1 MCRYTPSVVGGLRKV
16 VFVASVLAL
25 AATIAACPDGGAG
38 IVADNGADAGSD
50 TGADGGA
57 DGATDGGADGATDA
71 VSDVDGASDSSSDA
85 ISDAAGDTVA
95 DTTGDSVSDATGD
108 SVSDATGDSVSDAT
122 ADSVTDTSGDGGGD
136 GTGDTGTDATGDTGS
151 DTSVPL
157 PACGELPPG
166 TPGTCTVTPGNTTL
180 LILGDLVLPT
190 GSQPSGQM
198 LVVDDLITC
207 VGCECAAKAPGATR
221 ISCPGTVISPGLINA
236 HDHIT
241 FTQMKPVDHGTI
253 RYTHRHEWRKGLNG
267 FKALPVKQNSHAL
280 GDAWGEMR
288 QVMGGATSLFGSGAE
303 VGFQRNLDRDNR
315 LEGLT
320 HAAADYS
327 TFPLGDSGAKSLP
340 LTCAAYKYDDPSVAA
355 AQSAYVPHFAE
366 GIEGSAQNEILC
378 GSGTKTGGTDLIFPT
393 TAMIHGIGLTAADV
407 AMVAGEGA
415 GLVWSPRT
423 NTSLYGF
430 TADAPLYDRLGVLVA
445 LGTDW
450 TASGSVTMLRELA
463 CARSWNE
470 TYWDS
475 YFSDADLVAMATSSA
490 AELLG
495 FGDVLGSLA
504 VGKAADIAVFDATT
518 SGGYKAIL
526 DAEVDDV
533 VLVLRGGLVLY
544 GDAPAVEGLSNAGD
558 CETLD
563 VCTRAKRL
571 CATREIGKSYATLKG
586 EVEADTYDMFFC
598 GVPPGE
604 PSCVPFR
611 QGEFTGVPSAN
622 DADGDGFADV
632 VDNCPG
638 VFNPPRPLDGLAQ
651 PDVDADGDGDACDP
665 CPFDADT
672 TACSSVDPK
681 DLDSDG
687 VANALDNCPSVPNAD
702 QKDGD
707 DDKIGDVCDGCP
719 LDPNPAGQPCPRSIY
734 DVKSGAAAIGETV
747 GLVGALVTASGGGS
761 FFLSADPASAGWQG
775 APNSGL
781 FVFYPSGPL
790 PAVGSRV
797 DVTGKVSLFHGQ
809 IQLDSASY
817 TLMETGVA
825 LPAPLP
831 VKTADVRVGGKDAK
845 SLEGVLVTVAGLTVV
860 DASPAG
866 EVGETV
872 VGEFEVSDVAAA
884 PLKSPGLPVDDALF
898 AINPQ
903 PQAGQQFASIT
914 GVLRLSWE
922 RNKLQPRS
930 EADVVFGAP
939 KFFAIEPALGTIYE
953 GSTDA
958 ATAPP
963 LRVRLTGPALTDT
976 FVPVTSSDATN
987 LVVVGG
993 GATVLTGQTFAELRF
1008 DTLDAVAEPVTLTG
1022 DLDGVTAT
1030 AAVEVRALSDLPK
1043 VIAIEPDPL
1052 TMLIGTS
1059 TTVELFLDAPAPP
1072 GGLDVA
1078 VGTTGGLVDAPAS
1091 VQVAAGEFSAELV
1104 LIAADAA
1111 GLGTLSATTD
1121 AGAFSLPFEVVA
1133 APPVGLLLAEVL
1145 YDVSGEDTGF
1155 EWVRLYNGSTA
1166 PVDLAGW
1173 SLGHGG
1179 VTYNAATYQ
1188 LAGVIGPGECFVV
1201 GGPDGSADNGQ
1212 PVYGQAKD
1220 FNPDIQNSGTTA
1232 DAVGLFHLKATEIKA
1247 DSLPVDAVVYG
1258 GANTD
1263 KFKGPDG
1270 LPYALPHVDDAQANS
1285 SLLRTGLDVWIIS
1298 ETPSP
1303 EECPPIF

>member
-1 MCRYTPSVVGGLRKV
+1 MRSRTAARTRALTAARTPVRTVGPTLGL
-16 VFVASVLAL
+16 
-25 AATIAACPDGGAG
+25 TTGPDAG
-38 IVADNGADAGSD
+38 I
-50 TGADGGA
+50 DGGA
-57 DGATDGGADGATDA
+57 DGGPDGGPDTQTDAISDSGPDAISDGGSDAAPDAISDSGTDGASDGGADATP
-71 VSDVDGASDSSSDA
+71 
-85 ISDAAGDTVA
+85 
-95 DTTGDSVSDATGD
+95 DAT
-108 SVSDATGDSVSDAT
+108 
-122 ADSVTDTSGDGGGD
+122 TDTQ
-136 GTGDTGTDATGDTGS
+136 TDTN
-151 DTSVPL
+151 VPL
-157 PACGELPPG
+157 PACGEPLAG
-166 TPGTCTVTPGNTTL
+166 TPGTCTVTAGNATT
-180 LILGDLVLPT
+180 LILGDLVLPN
-190 GSQPSGQM
+190 GLLPGGQL
-198 LVVDDLITC
+198 LVVGDKITC
-207 VGCECAAKAPGATR
+207 VGCDCAAKAPGATQ

-340 LTCAAYKYDDPSVAA
+340 LTCSAYKFDDASVAA
-355 AQSAYVPHFAE
+355 AQVAYVPHFAE
-366 GIEGSAQNEILC
+366 GIEGSAQNEIHC
-378 GSGTKTGGTDLIFPT
+378 GSGTKTGGVDLIFPT
-393 TAMIHGIGLTAADV
+393 TAMIHGIGLTAADI
-407 AMVAGEGA
+407 AMVVGEGA

-430 TADAPLYDRLGVLVA
+430 TADAPMYDRLGALVA

-450 TASGSVTMLRELA
+450 TASGSATMLRELA

-470 TYWDS
+470 SYWDS
-475 YFSDADLVAMATSSA
+475 YFSDADLIAMATSSA

-495 FGDVLGSLA
+495 FGDVLGSLT
-504 VGKAADIAVFDATT
+504 VGKVADIAVFDATE
-518 SGGYKAIL
+518 SAGYKAIL

-544 GDAPAVEGLSNAGD
+544 GDAPAVAGLAKASD

-563 VCTRAKRL
+563 VCTRAKRI

-586 EVEADTYDMFFC
+586 EVEADTYEMFFC

-604 PSCVPFR
+604 PSCTPFR
-611 QGEFTGVPSAN
+611 PGEFTGVASAN
-622 DADGDGFADV
+622 DADGDGFADS
-632 VDNCPG
+632 VDNCPS

-672 TACSSVDPK
+672 TACSSVDPQ

-687 VANALDNCPSVPNAD
+687 IANALDNCPSVPNAD

-707 DDKIGDVCDGCP
+707 DDQVGDACDGCP

-734 DVKSGAAAIGETV
+734 DVKSGAAAIGESV
-747 GLVGALVTASGGGS
+747 SLVGALVTAAGDRS
-761 FFLSADPASAGWQG
+761 FFLSVDPASAGWAG

-781 FVFYPSGPL
+781 FVFYPNGAL
-790 PAVGSRV
+790 PPVGARV

-809 IQLDSASY
+809 IQLDSAVY
-817 TLMETGVA
+817 TVVDASAT
-825 LPAPLP
+825 LPAPLA

-845 SLEGVLVTVAGLTVV
+845 ALEGVLVKVADLTVV

-866 EVGETV
+866 QTGETV
-872 VGEFEVSDVAAA
+872 AGEFDVSDLPAAA
-884 PLKSPGLPVDDALF
+884 PGSPGLPVDDALF
-898 AINPQ
+898 AIDPQ
-903 PQAGQQFASIT
+903 PQSGQKFASIT
-914 GVLRLSWE
+914 GVLRLSWD

-930 EADVVFGAP
+930 AADVVFGAP
-939 KFFAIEPALGTIYE
+939 KFFAIEPALGTVYE
-953 GSTDA
+953 NSTDVA
-958 ATAPP
+958 AAPP

-976 FVPVTSSDATN
+976 FVPVTSADPIN
-987 LVVVGG
+987 LTVVGG
-993 GATVLTGQTFAELRF
+993 GATVLTGESFAELRF
-1008 DTLDAVAEPVTLTG
+1008 DSVSALTGTPIVITG
-1022 DLDGVTAT
+1022 DLGGVTAT
-1030 AAVEVRALSDLPK
+1030 AGVEVRSLNNLPQ

-1052 TMLIGTS
+1052 TILIETS

-1072 GGLDVA
+1072 GGLDIEIA
-1078 VGTTGGLVDAPAS
+1078 TTNAIVDAPAS
-1091 VQVAAGEFSAELV
+1091 VNVPEGAFSVELV
-1104 LIAADAA
+1104 LMAGANA
-1111 GLGTLSATTD
+1111 GLDTLTATTTS
-1121 AGAFSLPFEVVA
+1121 GVYSLPFEVVA

-1145 YDVSGEDTGF
+1145 YDVTGEDTGL

-1188 LAGVIGPGECFVV
+1188 LAGIIGPGECFVV
-1201 GGPDGSADNGQ
+1201 GGPNGNANNGQ

-1220 FNPDIQNSGTTA
+1220 FNPDLQNSGATA
-1232 DAVGLFHLKATEIKA
+1232 DAIGLFHLKAADIKA

-1258 GANTD
+1258 GTNAD
-1263 KFKGPDG
+1263 KFKDPDG

-1285 SLLRTGLDVWIIS
+1285 SLLRTGLQVWVIE

-1303 EECPPIF
+1303 NECPPIF